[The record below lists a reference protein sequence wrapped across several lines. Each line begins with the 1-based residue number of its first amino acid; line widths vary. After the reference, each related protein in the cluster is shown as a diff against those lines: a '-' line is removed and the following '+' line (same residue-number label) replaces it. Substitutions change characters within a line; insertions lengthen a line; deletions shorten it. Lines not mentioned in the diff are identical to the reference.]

1 MAERS
6 VLITGCSTGIGH
18 HAAHALKARGWRVF
32 ATCRRESDCARLREE
47 GLESFALDVTLT
59 PSIEAGVARVLEE
72 TGGRL
77 DALFNNAAHMMPGAI
92 EDLPTQGLREIFE
105 ANFFGWHT
113 LTQAVLPTM
122 RAQGHGRILQNSSI
136 LGFAALPMR
145 GAYNSTKF
153 ALEGYSDTLRLEL
166 APAGIHVMLLE
177 PGPIGT
183 AIRQNAQG
191 HYARWTRKN
200 GAWARFYRK
209 ELEPRLYDTSD
220 KKDFG
225 ELTCEATTKKVIH
238 ALETP
243 TPRLHYPVTFP
254 TWAMVF
260 ARRLFPARFND
271 KVILAAELRK
281 PSTPRGAGRAT

>member
-1 MAERS
+1 MAEKS

-32 ATCRRESDCARLREE
+32 ATCRKEADCARLRAE
-47 GLESFALDVTLT
+47 GLESFALDVTLEA
-59 PSIEAGVARVLEE
+59 SIEAGVARVLEE

-77 DALFNNAAHMMPGAI
+77 DALFNNAAHMMPGAL

-105 ANFFGWHT
+105 ANFFGWHA
-113 LTQAVLPTM
+113 LTSAVLPAM
-122 RAQGHGRILQNSSI
+122 RAQGHGRILQNSSV

-166 APAGIHVMLLE
+166 APAGIHVILLE
-177 PGPIGT
+177 PGPIKT
-183 AIRQNAQG
+183 AIRQNAAT
-191 HYARWTRKN
+191 HYKRWTRKD
-200 GAWARFYRK
+200 GAWGRFYRE

-225 ELTCEATTKKVIH
+225 ELTCAATTKKVIH
-238 ALETP
+238 ALEAP
-243 TPRLHYPVTFP
+243 VPRLHYPVTFP
-254 TWAMVF
+254 TRAMVF

-271 KVILAAELRK
+271 RMILGSEVRK
-281 PSTPRGAGRAT
+281 PTTPGKTPR